1 MFMKLWGVALIA
13 PLAGACAA
21 SAPRAPDLAVPAVYA
36 TPRRGGDLP
45 TADLEHWWRLYQDP
59 QLETLVATALEG
71 GFDARLARARLAEAQ
86 AARGAAHYQIYWP
99 TGGLEASASHA
110 SGADDSKQDVDRY
123 AASFSPAWELDLFGR
138 RAASRRVA
146 EGELHSAEFTAE
158 ATRWVLVA
166 QVADSLF
173 AARGLAVRLTEAQE
187 TLRIQL
193 ALDASARAKVE
204 HGLVPASDAAQTR
217 ANVEAIRSEVQDLE
231 AQLDAAR
238 RALLALIGRGRAP
251 LAELAILPWIGPPP
265 APPATVPGDLLS
277 RRPDVR
283 EAQWRLASA
292 AGRQQLAG
300 LAFLPSIT
308 LSPTLEISKLTG
320 SDAASLWSMG
330 VGAKVPLLD
339 LPRLRKALDARRAV
353 SEQQVLA
360 YERSVQTAYVEAE
373 TALAYLDSDTRRVA
387 MLRAAERDAAI
398 GYEAKHEGYRR
409 GFNALQDALAAEGVW
424 RQAKIALAGAQVTA
438 LQRSV
443 QVFKALG
450 GGWSPPAA
458 AQAVAPPPPLSTLAS
473 DRAG

>member
-1 MFMKLWGVALIA
+1 MLMKLWGVVLIA
-13 PLAGACAA
+13 PLAGACAV

-36 TPRRGGDLP
+36 APRPG
-45 TADLEHWWRLYQDP
+45 ADPPKSNLEHWWRLYQDP
-59 QLETLVATALEG
+59 QLEMLVAQALEG

-86 AARGAAHYQIYWP
+86 ATRGAAHYQIYWP
-99 TGGLEASASHA
+99 SGGLEASANHA
-110 SGADDSKQDVDRY
+110 SGDDDSERDIDRY

-146 EGELHSAEFTAE
+146 EGDLHSAEFTAE
-158 ATRWVLVA
+158 ATRWALVA
-166 QVADSLF
+166 QVADNLF
-173 AARGLAVRLTEAQE
+173 AARGLAARLTEARE
-187 TLRIQL
+187 TLRIQR
-193 ALDASARAKVE
+193 ALEASAQAKVE

-217 ANVEAIRSEVQDLE
+217 ANVETIRSEIQDLE

-238 RALLALIGRGRAP
+238 RVLLALCGRGRAP
-251 LAELAILPWIGPPP
+251 LDEMPILPRIGAPP

-277 RRPDVR
+277 RRPDIR
-283 EAQWRLASA
+283 EAHWRLASA
-292 AGRQQLAG
+292 AGRQQLAA
-300 LAFLPSIT
+300 LAFLPTLT
-308 LSPTLEISKLTG
+308 LSPSLGISKVTG
-320 SDAASLWSMG
+320 SDTASLWSLG
-330 VGAKVPLLD
+330 AGAKVPLLD
-339 LPRLRKALDARRAV
+339 IPRLRKTLDARRAV

-373 TALAYLDSDTRRVA
+373 TALAYLDSDTRRVT

-409 GFNALQDALAAEGVW
+409 GFNALQDTLVAEGAW
-424 RQAKIALAGAQVTA
+424 RQARIALAGAEVTA

-458 AQAVAPPPPLSTLAS
+458 EQGAALPPPLSSTAS
-473 DRAG
+473 KKAG